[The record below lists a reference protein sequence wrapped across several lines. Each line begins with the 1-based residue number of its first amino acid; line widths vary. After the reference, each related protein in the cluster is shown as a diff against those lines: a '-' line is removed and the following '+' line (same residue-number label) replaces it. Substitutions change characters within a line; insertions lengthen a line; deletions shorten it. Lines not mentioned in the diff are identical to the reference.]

1 MLLSAKDSVLLIVD
15 AQEKLLP
22 AIHQRDNVTSRM
34 RWLAEIALQLDIP
47 ILITEQYP
55 KGLGYTVSALQEI
68 IESARVIEKTHFS
81 ALQEDSFRDVL
92 REYNKKQVV
101 IMGMETHVCVLQTAL
116 DMKAEGYQ
124 VYLPSD
130 CVGSRRPNDKDT
142 AIARMRDNRV
152 DIITSEMAAFEWLH
166 KSGTDTFRHISRNWL
181 K

>member
-1 MLLSAKDSVLLIVD
+1 MLLSAKNSVLLIVD

-55 KGLGYTVSALQEI
+55 KGLGYTVSSLQEI